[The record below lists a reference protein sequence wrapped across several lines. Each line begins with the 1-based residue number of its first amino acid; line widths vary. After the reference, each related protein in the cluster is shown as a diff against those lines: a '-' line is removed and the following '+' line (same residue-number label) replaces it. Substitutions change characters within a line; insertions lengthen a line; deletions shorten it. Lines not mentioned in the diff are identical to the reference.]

1 MFKSVLVIPL
11 IFALPVA
18 AQQGRGTISGNIAD
32 SSGASVPGAAISAVN
47 VGTNAT
53 FPTVSNDTGYYIL
66 PALPVGAYTVTAEKA
81 GFKKDLRSGITLQV
95 DQHAKVDFRLEVGTA
110 TESVEVTGE
119 APLVDTGSATLGKV
133 IESRRI
139 NDLPLNGRNVLAL
152 VLLTPGV
159 KSQAGPTNSG
169 FADRG
174 ITLSATSINGGP
186 SALNSLIIDG
196 ANNNTAYLADVNVN
210 PTVDAVE
217 EFKVQSNVMSAEFG
231 FTAGGVVNMVTK
243 SGTNQPHGTLYE
255 FFRNNAL
262 DARRAFTASKEP
274 YRYNQYGG
282 AVGGPVYIPKIYNG
296 KDRTFFFFNYEEW
309 RYVHSQS
316 NILSVPTPE
325 QRAGDFSNLRDAT
338 GRLITI
344 YDPNTTVAN
353 PNGSGFVRTPFN
365 GNVVPPNRFD
375 PVAMK
380 MLQFYPLP
388 NRTPSNAFTNSNN
401 WIGQVG
407 EHRQMR
413 QWTAKGDHRFSDK
426 NSFSTRFTYYKHFN
440 DNGIASA
447 LPDPN
452 VRERL
457 DNYENRNAVL
467 IDTHTFTP
475 SVLNEVR
482 VSIARQHF
490 PFTGFS
496 YNQGWPQKLG
506 LPADFPPY
514 SLPRTVVDG
523 LPGFGA
529 FTVGLRGSLAW
540 QIFEMATVIRGNHLF
555 KFGADGRIL
564 NANNYQREVPS
575 GQFNFTAALTGN
587 PQSQA
592 GTGSGLATFL
602 LGDVATSTFIAY
614 AGESEQGYSTSF
626 FAQDDWKVTRRLT
639 VNLGLRYDYQAP
651 PHERHNGTSNFN
663 PFAIN
668 PNNGLAG
675 RMEYASVNYG
685 NTFQAPQ
692 YLNFGPRVGFAY
704 DVTGHGRTVVRGGY
718 SIYYPQIFYRDSFGN
733 TAGFANTTTAYNP
746 PGGNSNL
753 PAFQFKN
760 GLPAPFIQPL
770 GPALGPSA
778 FLGQGVTWDQTNE
791 KYPRSQQWNLGVQK
805 QLPGQW
811 VIDAA
816 YSANKVNNLISGSY
830 EYNVIDPSN
839 YSLGL
844 ALQDQVPNP
853 YAGKVAG
860 SLGGA
865 TISRIQLLKSYPYYS
880 SVSVRNPHL
889 GESIYNSFLLSVEK
903 RFAHGVAFL
912 ASYTKAKLISDSV
925 VTPENFGNVEQ
936 SGIVG
941 YQNGRYNRAAERSL
955 DPTDVA
961 DRLIMSGIFELPFGR
976 GKRFSSGS
984 GLVNRVIGGWQLNLI
999 GTLQTGNPVPITGAN
1014 NNLATR
1020 PNSTGQ
1026 SAKLD
1031 NPTAEHWFNT
1041 SVFVNPPLYT
1051 FGNVSRTLPDVRQPG
1066 DVNFDLS
1073 VTKDTMIVERLKLQF
1088 RAEMFNVPNHTNL
1101 GLVNSSFGAG
1111 PNGLN
1116 QSSTF
1121 GTITS
1126 ARDPRIIQLGLKLV
1140 F

>member
-1 MFKSVLVIPL
+1 MLRLAFVVIL
-11 IFALPVA
+11 ASIVPVA

-32 SSGASVPGAAISAVN
+32 ASGAAVPGAAITVVN
-47 VGTNAT
+47 KLTNAA
-53 FPTVSNDTGYYIL
+53 FPTVSNESGYYIL
-66 PALPVGAYTVTAEKA
+66 PALPVGSYTVTAEKA
-81 GFKKDLRSGITLQV
+81 GFKKDVRGGITLQV

-110 TESVEVTGE
+110 TESVEVTAE
-119 APLVDTGSATLGKV
+119 APLVDTGSATVGKV

-139 NDLPLNGRNVLAL
+139 SDLPLNGRNVLAL

-282 AVGGPVYIPKIYNG
+282 ALGGPVFIPKIYNG

-325 QRAGDFSNLRDAT
+325 QRAGDFSNLRDAA

-344 YDPNTTVAN
+344 YDPSTTIPN
-353 PNGSGFVRTPFN
+353 PNGSGFVRTAFAN
-365 GNVVPPNRFD
+365 NVIPSNRFD
-375 PVAMK
+375 PVAVK
-380 MLQFYPLP
+380 MLQFWPLP
-388 NRTPSNAFTNSNN
+388 NRTPSNPFTNSNN

-407 EHRQMR
+407 EHRQMQ
-413 QWTAKGDHRFSDK
+413 QWTAKGDQRFSEK
-426 NSFSTRFTYYKHFN
+426 NSFSARFTYYKHFN

-475 SVLNEVR
+475 AVLNEVR

-490 PFTGFS
+490 PFTGFA

-540 QIFEMATVIRGNHLF
+540 QIFEMVTVIRGNHLF

-592 GTGSGLATFL
+592 GTGNGLATFL
-602 LGDVATSTFIAY
+602 LGDVASSTFTAY

-626 FAQDDWKVTRRLT
+626 FAQDDWKVNRRLT
-639 VNLGLRYDYQAP
+639 LNLGLRYDYQAP

-668 PNNGLAG
+668 PDNGFIG
-675 RMEYASVNYG
+675 RMEYAGVNYG
-685 NTFQAPQ
+685 NTFQSSQ
-692 YLNFGPRVGFAY
+692 WLNFGPRIGFAY
-704 DVTGHGRTVVRGGY
+704 DVTGRGRTVVRGGF

-733 TAGFANTTTAYNP
+733 TAGFANTTTSYNP
-746 PGGNSNL
+746 PGGNGNL

-760 GLPAPFIQPL
+760 GLPAPFIEPL
-770 GPALGPSA
+770 GSKLGPSA

-816 YSANKVNNLISGSY
+816 YSGNKVNNLISGSY
-830 EYNVIDPSN
+830 EYNVIDPQN

-853 YAGKVAG
+853 YAGKVPG
-860 SLGGA
+860 SLGAA
-865 TISRIQLLKSYPYYS
+865 TIARSQLLKPYPYYS

-889 GESIYNSFLLSVEK
+889 GESFYNAFFLSVEK
-903 RFAHGVAFL
+903 RFSRGVAFL
-912 ASYTKAKLISDSV
+912 TSYTKAKLISDSV

-941 YQNGRYNRAAERSL
+941 YQNGRYNRRAERSL

-961 DRLIMSGIFELPFGR
+961 DRVIMSGIFELPFGR

-984 GLVNRVIGGWQLNLI
+984 GVVNRVIGGWQLNLI
-999 GTLQTGNPVPITGAN
+999 GTFQTGNPVPISGAD

-1051 FGNVSRTLPDVRQPG
+1051 FGNIGRTLPDVRQPG

-1073 VTKDTMIVERLKLQF
+1073 VTKDTMIVERLRLQF
-1088 RAEMFNVPNHTNL
+1088 RAEMFNVFNHTNL
-1101 GLVNSSFGAG
+1101 GLVNGTFVPG

-1116 QSSTF
+1116 QSATF

-1126 ARDPRIIQLGLKLV
+1126 ARDPRIIQLGLKLA